1 MKISAT
7 FNVSFRILDQD
18 LFNTLDSDEDAW
30 VRFLTAIMD
39 SVRYSED
46 WTKRLVSTEGDELYW
61 DEDEQ
66 YGEAQVDITIEID
79 FENDLSWYTN
89 WVSDLKDTWEV
100 DVPTN
105 PTLFN
110 SESFLRLVSPAQEE
124 PYRNA
129 GPFWS
134 IVRWGTMIPEYN
146 DGDGCFLEYESEDQ
160 DLYLKGI
167 RNLHNRM
174 YFSFGEFV
182 DAEGNMFDVTGDSDP
197 ANYEVQ
203 PS

>member
-30 VRFLTAIMD
+30 VRFLTSIMD
-39 SVRYSED
+39 SVRY
-46 WTKRLVSTEGDELYW
+46 
-61 DEDEQ
+61 
-66 YGEAQVDITIEID
+66 
-79 FENDLSWYTN
+79 
-89 WVSDLKDTWEV
+89 
-100 DVPTN
+100 
-105 PTLFN
+105 
-110 SESFLRLVSPAQEE
+110 
-124 PYRNA
+124 
-129 GPFWS
+129 
-134 IVRWGTMIPEYN
+134 
-146 DGDGCFLEYESEDQ
+146 SEDQ

-182 DAEGNMFDVTGDSDP
+182 DAEGNIFDVTGDSDP